1 MSEAMKL
8 AQLEAP
14 VQRVLGAGLVDTV
27 DVARVLET
35 TQRSVQRWQAQ
46 DTAPRKDAEDRLLEL
61 ASVLDLAKRTMP
73 AEGARLWLRT
83 PIEALGWYKPLD
95 AVKDGRYREVIDAL
109 LALSEGV
116 IQ

>member
-1 MSEAMKL
+1 MTEAMPE
-8 AQLEAP
+8 LEPP
-14 VQRVLGAGLVDTV
+14 VQRVLAAGLVDTV
-27 DVARVLET
+27 DVARMLET
-35 TQRSVQRWQAQ
+35 TQRSVQRWHAQAA
-46 DTAPRKDAEDRLLEL
+46 APRKDAQDRLLEL
-61 ASVLDLAKRTMP
+61 ASVLDLAKRIMP

-95 AVKDGRYREVIDAL
+95 AVKRGQYHDVIDAL